1 MTTLGWKISLYS
13 RCPDRLQVINPHIHH
28 KGIIIIII
36 IIYSFGNLIYKVVRV
51 GMERERSVL
60 DVVQEV
66 SYPDRRGD
74 EAGQRDA

>member
-1 MTTLGWKISLYS
+1 MKKRSHQ
-13 RCPDRLQVINPHIHH
+13 QVE
-28 KGIIIIII
+28 IIYNNNNIII
-36 IIYSFGNLIYKVVRV
+36 IIYSFRNHTNLCGV
-51 GMERERSVL
+51 GMEGERSVL

>member
-1 MTTLGWKISLYS
+1 MVGNGGFTVGK
-13 RCPDRLQVINPHIHH
+13 
-28 KGIIIIII
+28 III
-36 IIYSFGNLIYKVVRV
+36 IIYSFRNHTNLCGV
-51 GMERERSVL
+51 GMEGERSVL

>member
-1 MTTLGWKISLYS
+1 MRGCCLNSVLFI
-13 RCPDRLQVINPHIHH
+13 IIHFIPS
-28 KGIIIIII
+28 GIIHKH
-36 IIYSFGNLIYKVVRV
+36 SWV
-51 GMERERSVL
+51 GMEGERSVL